1 MAEIEFKVKYLS
13 LDDQVTEV
21 GGDGPPEIVEM
32 VQFLDPETAEI
43 QQFPDPQYLRE
54 LKQKK
59 QAGAE
64 LCQA

>member
-1 MAEIEFKVKYLS
+1 MV
-13 LDDQVTEV
+13 
-21 GGDGPPEIVEM
+21 GDGPPEIVEM
-32 VQFLDPETAEI
+32 VKFLDPETAKI